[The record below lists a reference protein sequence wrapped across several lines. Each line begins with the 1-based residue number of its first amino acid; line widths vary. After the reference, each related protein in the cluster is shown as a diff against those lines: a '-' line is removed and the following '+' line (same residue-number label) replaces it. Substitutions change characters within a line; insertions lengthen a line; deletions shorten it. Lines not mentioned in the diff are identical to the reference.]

1 MKSIVRVVAVIAAL
15 SSYPQPAGTE
25 DLPRRALSR
34 QSAEADIQLALLSDA
49 RLGVWRNFD
58 DAVGWFRMR
67 AAQGDAAA
75 EYELA
80 HLQFTGLLPQRAE
93 GETLRLLTS
102 AAEAGHDQAQLLLAR
117 IHEFGIEGTRPD
129 LVQALKWSTRAVA
142 AASTDD
148 LRASA
153 TEAAARLR
161 ARMSPTLI
169 AQAETLAALGWSDG
183 R

>member
-25 DLPRRALSR
+25 DLARPTEPK
-34 QSAEADIQLALLSDA
+34 QSVEADIQLALLTDA

-58 DAVGWFRMR
+58 DAVAWFRMR
-67 AAQGDAAA
+67 AEKGDAAA

-80 HLQFTGLLPQRAE
+80 HMQFTGLLPQRTD
-93 GETLRLLTS
+93 GETLLLLGS

-117 IHEFGIEGTRPD
+117 IHEFGIDGTRPD

-153 TEAAARLR
+153 AEASARLR

-169 AQAETLAALGWSDG
+169 AQAETLAALVWSAE